1 MMEQEPNQT
10 RGQGNP
16 ETPEEQAGQLTA
28 IPPAPDE
35 PVLKQSGLGI
45 ASFIIGLLC
54 ITGLIISMLTMV
66 SSLTDFIT
74 ADGTAL
80 DQKQLEN
87 LIMENASLVIAVL
100 LFIGSLGVGLIGL
113 ILGIIGCSLRNRRKV
128 FAIIGTVLN
137 GLVIVGFVGL
147 ILFGAAMQ

>member
-1 MMEQEPNQT
+1 MEQEQDQS
-10 RGQGNP
+10 RGQG
-16 ETPEEQAGQLTA
+16 TPEPPEDQAGRLTA

-35 PVLKQSGLGI
+35 LVVKQSGLGI

-54 ITGLIISMLTMV
+54 IAGLIISMLTMV

-74 ADGTAL
+74 ADGAAL
-80 DQKQLEN
+80 DQKQLETR
-87 LIMENASLVIAVL
+87 IMENSTLILSVL
-100 LFIGSLGVGLIGL
+100 LFLGSLGIGLVGL
-113 ILGIIGCSLRNRRKV
+113 ILGIIGCSLSNRRKV

-147 ILFGAAMQ
+147 LLFGAAMQ